1 MEAFMKRSIK
11 CSLGMLFAGILILS
25 TNAFGAEPDG
35 TEMGGWGLQSPY
47 NAKYKVVDMDYF
59 KARVVKIT
67 EVVPM
72 EGMAPGVA
80 LHVQERGDDEVIVV
94 HVCPT
99 WYMEPGNIGLNR
111 GDLVKIRG
119 VWADIDGKD
128 VFMASKIKKG
138 EYFVLKV
145 RLTKDGKPFWTMSP
159 DELARERAAVDSE

>member
-1 MEAFMKRSIK
+1 MQFAVRKTAG
-11 CSLGMLFAGILILS
+11 SLIVLMILAVLSAPGAG
-25 TNAFGAEPDG
+25 GVEKD
-35 TEMGGWGLQSPY
+35 MGGWGLDSAY
-47 NAKYKVVDMDYF
+47 NAKYDAIDLDSF

-72 EGMAPGVA
+72 PGMAPGVA
-80 LHVQERGDDEVIVV
+80 LHVRERGDDEIIVV
-94 HVCPT
+94 HVCPS
-99 WYMEPGNIGLNR
+99 WYMDPGSIGLNR

-119 VWADIDGKD
+119 VWTEIDGRD

-159 DELARERAAVDSE
+159 EELARERAAVGSD